1 MDTNGRD
8 SSHGATIIPLVRP
21 ETGQGGQSSAQ
32 PPRLLDRVR
41 AELRARHYSPRTE
54 KTYVAWI
61 RRFILFHSKRHPE
74 TMSGA
79 DIGDFLSHL
88 ANQGKVSAG
97 TQNQALAALLFLFQQ
112 VLGRRREWLGN
123 LVYAKRPIHVPV
135 VLGRNEVRDFLAHV
149 HGPVW
154 LVCALLY
161 GCGLRLLEA
170 LQLRIADIDF
180 ERREIIVRN
189 GKGQKDR
196 RTLLPGVLIP
206 RLRSH
211 LATIKTQHEEDIRMG
226 AGAIAPPI
234 PFDHRYPRASYA
246 WMWQWAFPTPRTHT
260 DPASQEIRRHHLHE
274 AVLQRAIR
282 RAALSAKIQKPVTP
296 HTLRHSFATHLLED
310 GYDIRTIQE
319 LLGHKDVSTTMVYTH
334 VLNRSPGGVRSPLD
348 R

>member
-1 MDTNGRD
+1 MRHDSRD
-8 SSHGATIIPLVRP
+8 SGHGATILPLARP
-21 ETGQGGQSSAQ
+21 ETGQGGRDSAS

-61 RRFILFHSKRHPE
+61 RRFILFHGKRHPE
-74 TMSGA
+74 NMAGS

-112 VLGRRREWLGN
+112 VLGRRLEWLGN
-123 LVYAKRPIHVPV
+123 LVHAKRPVHVPV
-135 VLGRNEVRDFLAHV
+135 VLGRGEVRALLAQV
-149 HGPVW
+149 QDPVW
-154 LVCALLY
+154 LVCTLMY
-161 GCGLRLLEA
+161 GSGLRLLEA
-170 LQLRIADIDF
+170 LQLRITDIDLD
-180 ERREIIVRN
+180 RREIVVRS

-196 RTLLPGVLIP
+196 RTVLPGVLFQ

-211 LATIKTQHEEDIRMG
+211 LVTLKVQHQEDISLG
-226 AGAIAPPI
+226 AGAVALPG
-234 PFDHRYPRASYA
+234 PFSRRNPEAAYA
-246 WMWQWAFPTPRTHT
+246 WMWQWVFPASRTHT
-260 DPASQEIRRHHLHE
+260 DPASQEIRRPHLHE
-274 AVLQRAIR
+274 AVIQRAVR
-282 RAALSAKIQKPVTP
+282 RAALAARIHKPVTP

-319 LLGHKDVSTTMVYTH
+319 LLGHKDVSTTMIYAH
-334 VLNRSPGGVRSPLD
+334 ALNRGPGVVRSPLD